1 MTTLVDEVNASLAAG
16 ETLEAISTAK
26 GYEWRV
32 ELAATRQNV
41 NLPSSVL
48 QSAFSKRSAD
58 TETVSAVR
66 LDDESY
72 ALVQLARTQAG
83 REDTM
88 VSVERDALLREVS
101 DVSASLLRQEFMADL
116 KRRGDVV
123 IR

>member
-1 MTTLVDEVNASLAAG
+1 MLRYRKILKRLIAFLFLFSYHYFIETDLSHDEN
-16 ETLEAISTAK
+16 
-26 GYEWRV
+26 
-32 ELAATRQNV
+32 
-41 NLPSSVL
+41 
-48 QSAFSKRSAD
+48 
-58 TETVSAVR
+58 
-66 LDDESY
+66 Y

-88 VSVERDALLREVS
+88 VGVERDALLREVS

>member
-1 MTTLVDEVNASLAAG
+1 M
-16 ETLEAISTAK
+16 
-26 GYEWRV
+26 
-32 ELAATRQNV
+32 
-41 NLPSSVL
+41 
-48 QSAFSKRSAD
+48 
-58 TETVSAVR
+58 R

>member
-1 MTTLVDEVNASLAAG
+1 M
-16 ETLEAISTAK
+16 
-26 GYEWRV
+26 
-32 ELAATRQNV
+32 
-41 NLPSSVL
+41 SS
-48 QSAFSKRSAD
+48 
-58 TETVSAVR
+58 VR

-88 VSVERDALLREVS
+88 SGVEKDALRREVS
-101 DVSASLLRQEFMADL
+101 NVSASLLRQEFMADL